1 MTLKCLGRNQHDNNK
16 LEQSLCANRAVSEHS
31 GTCMH
36 ARTRTQTNAHTHTQ
50 MQTQTQ
56 THTHAHPN
64 AHNLALTCTHTYT
77 HAHQSVHAP
86 KLLMVR
92 VSAVFKPSKC
102 KHTHNLTLTLTH
114 THILITHAPSH
125 QTMFGVWLLLRGSP
139 MWLMWVLNA
148 PPDCW
153 HVSPTAP
160 RKWWVFGVWLYGI
173 II

>member
-102 KHTHNLTLTLTH
+102 KHTHNLTLTRTH
-114 THILITHAPSH
+114 THKHTCTPKCTRTQAVDGPGECCLQAVQVRAPIDGANAVGKAH
-125 QTMFGVWLLLRGSP
+125 KGVIE
-139 MWLMWVLNA
+139 
-148 PPDCW
+148 
-153 HVSPTAP
+153 
-160 RKWWVFGVWLYGI
+160 GI
-173 II
+173 